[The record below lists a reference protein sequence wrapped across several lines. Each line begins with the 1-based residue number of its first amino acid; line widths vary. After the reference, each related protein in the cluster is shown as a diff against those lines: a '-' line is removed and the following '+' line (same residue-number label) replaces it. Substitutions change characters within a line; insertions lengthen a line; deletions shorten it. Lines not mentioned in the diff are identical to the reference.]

1 VNAPLDRRSGAL
13 KLVPGGLP
21 APAEY
26 GAGHAAQ
33 WSRGRLRTLVIASG
47 RGGVGKSNLAVNLAV
62 ALGERGARVVL
73 VDGDLAQANLDLLL
87 GVHPR
92 WDLGHVLAGE
102 KTLDEVVVSGPENVT
117 LVPGA
122 SSAPIVELDDFR
134 RELLLRSLGTA
145 DEGADL
151 MIVDTGSST
160 DRETLELCRAAHE
173 LLVVATPD
181 MASFSD
187 AYGLVKTLQKEGALS
202 RAPGL
207 VVNLATTPEEAD
219 DAAQR
224 MTLFARHFLRLE
236 VHVLGT
242 VPFDPAVTR
251 AGRAQEPVLLAYPK
265 SPAANAYRALA
276 ARLWKPVPS
285 GPDSELASSEKSFRL
300 EA

>member
-1 VNAPLDRRSGAL
+1 VNAMPERRSDSL
-13 KLVPGGLP
+13 RLVPGGAP

-33 WSRGRLRTLVIASG
+33 WSRSRLHTLVIASG
-47 RGGVGKSNLAVNLAV
+47 RGGVGKSHLAVNLAV
-62 ALGERGARVVL
+62 ALGQRGARVVL
-73 VDGDLAQANLDLLL
+73 VDADLAQANLDLLL

-102 KTLDEVVVSGPENVT
+102 KSLDEVVVRGPHNVT
-117 LVPGA
+117 LVPGP
-122 SSAPIVELDDFR
+122 SNAPLVELDDFR
-134 RELLLRSLGTA
+134 RELLLRSLGNA

-151 MIVDTGSST
+151 MIVDTGSSAER
-160 DRETLELCRAAHE
+160 DTLELCRAAHE

-207 VVNLATTPEEAD
+207 VVNLATTEDEAN
-219 DAAQR
+219 DAAHR

-242 VPFDPAVTR
+242 VPFDPAVAR
-251 AGRAQEPVLLAYPK
+251 AARAQEPVLLATPN

-285 GPDSELASSEKSFRL
+285 GPDSDQLSEKSFRL

>member
-1 VNAPLDRRSGAL
+1 MSAPEQRSGML

-47 RGGVGKSNLAVNLAV
+47 RGGVGKSNLAANLAV
-62 ALGERGARVVL
+62 ALGQRGARVVL
-73 VDGDLAQANLDLLL
+73 VDADLTQANLDLLL

-102 KTLDEVVVSGPENVT
+102 KSLDEVVVNAPEHVT
-117 LVPGA
+117 LVPGVSNA
-122 SSAPIVELDDFR
+122 QAVELDDFR
-134 RELLLRSLGTA
+134 REQLLRSLGTA

-160 DRETLELCRAAHE
+160 DRDTLELCRAAHE

-219 DAAQR
+219 DAAHR

-242 VPFDPAVTR
+242 VPFDAAVTR
-251 AGRAQEPVLLAYPK
+251 AVRAQEPVLLAYPQ

-285 GPDSELASSEKSFRL
+285 GPDSDLLSEQSFRL

>member
-1 VNAPLDRRSGAL
+1 
-13 KLVPGGLP
+13 
-21 APAEY
+21 
-26 GAGHAAQ
+26 
-33 WSRGRLRTLVIASG
+33 
-47 RGGVGKSNLAVNLAV
+47 VGKSSLAVNLAV
-62 ALGERGARVVL
+62 ALGQRGARVVL
-73 VDGDLAQANLDLLL
+73 VDADLAQSNLDLLL

-102 KTLDEVVVSGPENVT
+102 KSLDEVVVHGPANVT

-122 SSAPIVELDDFR
+122 SSAPTVELDDFR
-134 RELLLRSLGTA
+134 RELLLRSLGNA

-151 MIVDTGSST
+151 MIVDTGSSA

-181 MASFSD
+181 LASFSD
-187 AYGLVKTLQKEGALS
+187 AYGLVKTLQKEGALA

-219 DAAQR
+219 DAANR
-224 MTLFARHFLRLE
+224 MSLFARHFLRLE

-242 VPFDPAVTR
+242 VPFDASVTR
-251 AGRAQEPVLLAYPK
+251 AARVQEPVLLAYPD

-285 GPDSELASSEKSFRL
+285 GPDSDQLSEKSFRL

>member
-1 VNAPLDRRSGAL
+1 MSAPEQRSGVL
-13 KLVPGGLP
+13 RLVPGGLP

-47 RGGVGKSNLAVNLAV
+47 RGGVGKSNLAANLAV
-62 ALGERGARVVL
+62 ALGQRGARVVL
-73 VDGDLAQANLDLLL
+73 VDADLAQANLDLLL

-92 WDLGHVLAGE
+92 WDLSHVLAGE
-102 KTLDEVVVSGPENVT
+102 KSLDEVVVAGPENVT
-117 LVPGA
+117 LVPGVSNA
-122 SSAPIVELDDFR
+122 AAAELDDFR

-151 MIVDTGSST
+151 MIVDTGSNT
-160 DRETLELCRAAHE
+160 DRDTLELCRAAHE

-219 DAAQR
+219 DATNR

-236 VHVLGT
+236 VQVLGT
-242 VPFDPAVTR
+242 VPYDPAVTR
-251 AGRAQEPVLLAYPK
+251 AVRAQEPVLLAYPK

-285 GPDSELASSEKSFRL
+285 GPDSDLLSEQSFRL